1 MSQPAVRKE
10 VYMRVFGAVASALA
24 IAVSTAVV
32 VVAVEPQ
39 TAQSATPDWHIAATL
54 SEACSC
60 TVSCPCNFGG
70 KPSHDPCQ
78 GNRMVTITTGHVGSV
93 DLAGVSFL
101 IAWDL
106 SSWSKVYVND
116 RVTDAQQKV
125 LETTVLPAA
134 WGQFRRGGVPV
145 SKAPLTIERTEDRVR
160 FSSPESSVEMT
171 VMRGPGQRPVK
182 ILNLPNPYFQDYTQ
196 YRSVVHQHTDPDHS
210 FSHSGTNGLTSTWE
224 AGSN

>member
-1 MSQPAVRKE
+1 
-10 VYMRVFGAVASALA
+10 MRPFGTIASALA
-24 IAVSTAVV
+24 VVVSCAVA

-39 TAQSATPDWHIAATL
+39 QRESAASDWHISAVL

-78 GNRMVTITTGHVGSV
+78 GNRMVSINKGHVGDV

-101 IAWDL
+101 ISWDL
-106 SSWSKVYVND
+106 SSWSKIYVSD
-116 RVTDAQQKV
+116 TVTEAQEKA

-134 WGQFRRGGVPV
+134 WAQFRRGGVPV
-145 SKAPLTIERTEDRVR
+145 TKAPLTMEVTQERVR
-160 FSSPESSVEMT
+160 FSSPESSVDME
-171 VMRGPGQRPVK
+171 VMKGTLQQPVK

-196 YRSVVHQHTDPDHS
+196 YRSVVHQHTDADHR

-224 AGSN
+224 AGSR

>member
-1 MSQPAVRKE
+1 
-10 VYMRVFGAVASALA
+10 MRPFGTVASALA
-24 IAVSTAVV
+24 VVVSSAVA

-39 TAQSATPDWHIAATL
+39 QGQSAASDWHISAML

-78 GNRMVTITTGHVGSV
+78 GNRMISINKGHVGDV

-101 IAWDL
+101 ITWDL
-106 SSWSKVYVND
+106 SSWSKIYVSNT
-116 RVTDAQQKV
+116 VTDAQEKA

-134 WGQFRRGGVPV
+134 WAQFRRGGVPV
-145 SKAPLTIERTEDRVR
+145 TKAPLSIQMTEERVR
-160 FSSPESSVEMT
+160 FSSPESSVDMELMKGT
-171 VMRGPGQRPVK
+171 GQQPVK

-196 YRSVVHQHTDPDHS
+196 YRSLVHQHTDAEHS

-224 AGSN
+224 AGSR